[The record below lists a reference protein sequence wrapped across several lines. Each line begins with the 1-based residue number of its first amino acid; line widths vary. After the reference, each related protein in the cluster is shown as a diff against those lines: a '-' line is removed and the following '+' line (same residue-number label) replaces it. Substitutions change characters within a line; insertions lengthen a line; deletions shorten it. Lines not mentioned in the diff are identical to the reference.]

1 MNNLKKNDEVE
12 LEILNNGMNFE
23 GIARVD
29 NKVVFVPETLKGE
42 KVLARIIKVNN
53 SYCIGKVQEFK
64 TKDKS
69 RVEPFCN
76 VYKRCGGCS
85 GQHISYEKQLD
96 IKYDIVKNALDKQKV
111 EYNKLNRVIGMG
123 IPYYYRNKAQY
134 PVRKN
139 IEGENKIG
147 FYAKRSH
154 EVIENEQCY
163 IQNEDI
169 DKLSKEVFKLLLLK
183 GFTGYN
189 EQNFTGDIRHILI
202 RRGYH
207 TSEMMIVIVV
217 NNKSIFEDV
226 RIEEIVDILSKN
238 NEDIKSIVLNFNNS
252 KTNEILG
259 KEEKIVFGNGYI
271 TDYIEDYMYY
281 ISPRSFF
288 QVNTTQAEVLYNTLK
303 ELLKL
308 KKDEVL
314 FDLYSGVGSIGIF
327 LSNSVNKVYGIE
339 IEEQAVKMANMNIE
353 ANNVENA
360 EYIAGS
366 VENKIVE
373 FEKRKIKPDVIVVDP
388 PRKGL
393 DLDSIEYIIK
403 FRPKKIGYVSCAPS
417 TLARDLKL
425 LSTYYDIDTISPV
438 DLFPHSEHIENVALL
453 KLKDNV

>member
-64 TKDKS
+64 TRDKS

-134 PVRKN
+134 PVRRN

-169 DKLSKEVFKLLLLK
+169 DRLSKEVFKLLLLK

-189 EQNFTGDIRHILI
+189 EQDFTGDIRHILI

-207 TSEMMIVIVV
+207 TSEIMIVIVV

-238 NEDIKSIVLNFNNS
+238 NEEIKSIVLNLNNS

-259 KEEKIVFGNGYI
+259 KEEKVVFGNEYI
-271 TDYIEDYMYY
+271 TDYIGDYMYY
-281 ISPRSFF
+281 ISPKSFF

-303 ELLKL
+303 ELLNL

-327 LSNSVNKVYGIE
+327 LSDSVKKVYGIE

-353 ANNVENA
+353 ANNVDNA

-366 VENKIVE
+366 VESKIAE
-373 FEKRKIKPDVIVVDP
+373 FEERKIKPDVIVVDP

-393 DLDSIEYIIK
+393 DLESIEYIIK

-453 KLKDNV
+453 KLKI